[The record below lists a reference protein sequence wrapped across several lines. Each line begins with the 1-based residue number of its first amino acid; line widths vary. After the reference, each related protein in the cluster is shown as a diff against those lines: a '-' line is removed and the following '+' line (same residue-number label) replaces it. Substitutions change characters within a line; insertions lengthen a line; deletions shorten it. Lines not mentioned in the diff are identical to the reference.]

1 VEVAPE
7 LKKSILKVAASTD
20 ILKTVVVPEEF
31 LPTVIMNII
40 LYVSRFYVLIL
51 VDIDP
56 D

>member
-1 VEVAPE
+1 VEVVPE

-40 LYVSRFYVLIL
+40 LFVSLFGVLIL
-51 VDIDP
+51 AYIDP